1 VSSAHMW
8 LRHHR
13 MCGCEGRL
21 VRVGTERATP
31 TQHAPAP
38 ARRPR
43 CNAEQRAANAATQ
56 KRRDSSAARAA
67 GGGLWDA
74 AVAAC
79 SVRAAA
85 WRVVLWLRACFCC
98 YRENA
103 HAFLAGPR
111 AKAGWPLT
119 QPRPLSLRLDFVA
132 PPSLCSSITLARPH
146 SPGPLSNMHKISNLT
161 GSARH
166 GWEKMAPSA
175 GFGFSRNHEMP
186 VQAPLKRPTT
196 ANAPP
201 PVIQPGSQVNLSFNI
216 PFNSNLAG
224 PEVDEILYASPGAT
238 ARWSAE
244 ESAGDV
250 PVHKLPV
257 HTQNVDN
264 LRALCRDITEQTDN
278 RVAATVVSA
287 ESKPLPGLQRGPLR
301 ALVTNVCLS
310 GELELVNQMRCKILN
325 STPISLVRC
334 GHRVLPCTS

>member
-1 VSSAHMW
+1 
-8 LRHHR
+8 
-13 MCGCEGRL
+13 
-21 VRVGTERATP
+21 
-31 TQHAPAP
+31 
-38 ARRPR
+38 
-43 CNAEQRAANAATQ
+43 
-56 KRRDSSAARAA
+56 
-67 GGGLWDA
+67 
-74 AVAAC
+74 
-79 SVRAAA
+79 
-85 WRVVLWLRACFCC
+85 
-98 YRENA
+98 
-103 HAFLAGPR
+103 
-111 AKAGWPLT
+111 
-119 QPRPLSLRLDFVA
+119 
-132 PPSLCSSITLARPH
+132 
-146 SPGPLSNMHKISNLT
+146 MHKISNLT

-186 VQAPLKRPTT
+186 AQAPLKRPTT

-224 PEVDEILYASPGAT
+224 PDVEEILYASPGAT

-244 ESAGDV
+244 DSAGDL

-264 LRALCRDITEQTDN
+264 LRALCRDISEQTDN
-278 RVAATVVSA
+278 RVTATVVSA

-310 GELELVNQMRCKILN
+310 GELELVNQMRCNILN

-334 GHRVLPCTS
+334 GRRVLPCMS